1 MLIGDSVILGGRTFV
16 VVGFSPASVTPA
28 EVQLS
33 DPQTGGSF
41 WLEMQQLLR
50 ELNAPERAA
59 LRLVRAVDQRSDE
72 P

>member
-41 WLEMQQLLR
+41 WLEMQLLR

-59 LRLVRAVDQRSDE
+59 LRLVRADDQRSDE